1 MVASLFL
8 AMLSAILP
16 NDMMYEEQNRTY
28 TKNELLSEVRL
39 VTCDPP
45 PPTIIQ
51 RPAAEEIANGYRG
64 LFNDPQEEWPDDA
77 GVSNW
82 RKVADQSANVA
93 DLSNAIP
100 IEMGAVGG
108 FTTTEILEGLANSS
122 KKDITSYGGCGP
134 IATMGIIDYFTRSA
148 GFAGLMGDPDNHISK
163 VRMAEEVFND
173 SPIIPLDSFVGHDA
187 TGELPHGVRNA
198 FNTYVTSRN
207 LNLSLE
213 ANEKHTVLGGKGS
226 AFWKDIVSHVN
237 QGLPVTLCT
246 GCFLENGVSELQHI
260 VNVYGYET
268 WRGIKDKQTIE
279 KKYLKV
285 RLNWGKQEEQYFDAA
300 ILNYYMVGIVTYDIK
315 QYPFDVSVTSKQ
327 LSNGLP
333 TNPSIMSNWKP
344 VDVPPL
350 FSGWLEYRNVCASEN
365 GDIVLSPMQEQSG
378 SLSNLT
384 SSYLE
389 LGFGHDIQKLEFE
402 VCGEYAGI
410 GRLAPLEVDCTCID
424 SDEDEPQISLFK
436 HRRIPLLEMPAAN
449 SGTKKY
455 TLMLPRLTRRVKL
468 SLGARARIPK
478 DEHRVYLRSFRV
490 CYL

>member
-16 NDMMYEEQNRTY
+16 NDMMYEEQNRSY
-28 TKNELLSEVRL
+28 TKNELLSEMRL

-45 PPTIIQ
+45 PVTLIQ
-51 RPAAEEIANGYRG
+51 RPAGEEIANGYRG

-82 RKVADQSANVA
+82 RQVANQSANVA

-100 IEMGAVGG
+100 IEMLCYDG
-108 FTTTEILEGLANSS
+108 FKTEEVLEGLAASNQR
-122 KKDITSYGGCGP
+122 DLTSYGGCGP

-148 GFAGLMGDPDNHISK
+148 GFAGLMGDPDNHACK
-163 VRMAEEVFND
+163 VSMATEVLND
-173 SPIIPLDSFVGHDA
+173 SQIMKLDDYVGHPA
-187 TGELPHGVRNA
+187 TAELPQGLMNA

-207 LNLSLE
+207 LNNFLE
-213 ANEKHTVLGGKGS
+213 AHEEHTVLGGKGS
-226 AFWKDIVSHVN
+226 AFWEDIVSHVN

-246 GCFLENGVSELQHI
+246 GCFLENDVPELQHT

-268 WRGIKDKQTIE
+268 WRGVRDQQIVE

-285 RLNWGKQEEQYFDAA
+285 RLNWGKPEEQYFDAA

-315 QYPFDVSVTSKQ
+315 KYPFDVSVTSKQ

-333 TNPSIMSNWKP
+333 TNPSIMSDWKP

-350 FSGWLEYRNVCASEN
+350 FSGWLEYKNVCASEN
-365 GDIVLSPMQEQSG
+365 GDIVLSPMRERNGAS
-378 SLSNLT
+378 STLT
-384 SSYLE
+384 SSFLE

-402 VCGEYAGI
+402 ACGEYAGI
-410 GRLAPLEVDCTCID
+410 GRLATLEVDCTCID
-424 SDEDEPQISLFK
+424 SDEDEPQVSLFK
-436 HRRIPLLEMPAAN
+436 HRRIPLLEMPAPN
-449 SGTKKY
+449 SGAKKY
-455 TLMLPRLTRRVKL
+455 TLILPRLTRRVKL
-468 SLGARARIPK
+468 SLGTCARFPK